1 MDPLLPALVGAG
13 VGLIGAIVGAVATAL
28 VGAMTIRAGRK
39 DAEKV
44 QRRNDAVAVL
54 NALVRYVKAR
64 GANQWQAMPDLHSIA
79 VVAVERLLISA
90 PRRDF
95 NGLQRV
101 TRFALESINPDTN
114 PNLAAAGIEASTVV
128 LRGWCQ
134 GRLKGDAI
142 ADAYGPALDAQLDA
156 AEARTRAKAGA

>member
-13 VGLIGAIVGAVATAL
+13 IGVIGAVIGAAPTAFVGT
-28 VGAMTIRAGRK
+28 MTIRARRR
-39 DAEKV
+39 DAEMA
-44 QRRNDAVAVL
+44 QRRQDAVAL
-54 NALVRYVKAR
+54 LDALVHYVKAR
-64 GANQWQAMPDLHSIA
+64 RANQWQAIPDLHSIA

-90 PRRDF
+90 PPRDF
-95 NGLQRV
+95 DGLQRV
-101 TRFALESINPDTN
+101 TRLALESVNPDTN

-142 ADAYGPALDAQLDA
+142 ADAYGPALEVQLDA
-156 AEARTRAKAGA
+156 AEARVRESSRE